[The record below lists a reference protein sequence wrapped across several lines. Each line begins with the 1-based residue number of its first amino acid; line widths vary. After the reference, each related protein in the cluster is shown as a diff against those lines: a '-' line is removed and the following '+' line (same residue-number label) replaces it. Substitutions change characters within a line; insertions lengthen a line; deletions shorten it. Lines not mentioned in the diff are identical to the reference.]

1 MTGYVFEASDLVG
14 EQRRYMQQALDP
26 ITVARLEALGVGPGW
41 RCLEVGGGGG
51 SIAGWLG
58 ERVGTAGHVL
68 VTDVDVG
75 GLTEAGNVTVRRHDI
90 VADELPESGFD
101 LVYARLVLLHLPQ
114 RHRALAR
121 MVRALRP
128 GGRLLLVE
136 FDCTWMPV
144 LRAPD
149 DAAAAMFGRFHAALC
164 QLLTRSGA
172 DVAWGRHAYRALHD
186 QGLAEVD
193 NRAHAEA
200 WSGDSAGCRWLHT
213 NSLQLHDQLVGTGL
227 ITAGEL
233 GALRGLLADPTFVVS
248 SYLTI
253 STWGRRPT
261 EP

>member
-14 EQRRYMQQALDP
+14 EQRTYMQQALDP
-26 ITVARLEALGVGPGW
+26 VTTTRLEALGVGPGW

-58 ERVGTAGHVL
+58 DRVGETGQVL
-68 VTDVDVG
+68 VTDVDTG
-75 GLTEAGNVTVRRHDI
+75 GLTGAGNVAVRRHDI

-114 RHRALAR
+114 RRRALAR

-128 GGRLLLVE
+128 GGWLLLVE

-149 DAAAAMFGRFHAALC
+149 DAAAALFGQFHAALC

-172 DVAWGRHAYRALHD
+172 DIAWGAHAYRALHD
-186 QGLAEVD
+186 EGLAEVG
-193 NRAHAEA
+193 NQARAEA
-200 WSGDSAGCRWLHT
+200 WAGDSAGCRWLHV
-213 NSLQLHDQLVGTGL
+213 NSLQLHDQLIGTGL
-227 ITAGEL
+227 ITAGGL

-253 STWGRRPT
+253 CTWGRRPI